1 MYSSSYCIY
10 KTRIT
15 IFNIKSDGIRFALS
29 KFEKDIIIVIKD
41 KKIFLNQF
49 FLLIRVIY
57 KLFLI
62 N

>member
-1 MYSSSYCIY
+1 L
-10 KTRIT
+10 
-15 IFNIKSDGIRFALS
+15 LS

-57 KLFLI
+57 KLF
-62 N
+62 NK